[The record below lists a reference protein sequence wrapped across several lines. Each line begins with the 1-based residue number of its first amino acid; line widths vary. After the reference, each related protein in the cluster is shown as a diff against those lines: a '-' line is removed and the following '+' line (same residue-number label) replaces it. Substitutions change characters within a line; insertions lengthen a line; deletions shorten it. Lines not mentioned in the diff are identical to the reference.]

1 MVMSETTHDLISE
14 VSELTLPMMWQMRQD
29 AVRAFEPLGMRP
41 IKGLLLGLISSG
53 LQHPKELS
61 DVLET
66 MPPAVSAMLGELE
79 QKGLVKRTLDPDD
92 RRRVMLKLTPEGH
105 ALQGQMHGRWY
116 QVSCE
121 RMAHLSDEELKL
133 LVKTFKKVMAVSP

>member
-1 MVMSETTHDLISE
+1 MPDTTHDLISE
-14 VSELTLPMMWQMRQD
+14 LSELTLPMMWQMRQD

-41 IKGLLLGLISSG
+41 IKGLLLGLISGG

-66 MPPAVSAMLGELE
+66 LPPAVSAMLSELE
-79 QKGLVKRTLDPDD
+79 QKGLVKRTLDPSD
-92 RRRVMLKLTPEGH
+92 RRRVMLELTPEGE
-105 ALQGQMHGRWY
+105 ALQGQMHSRWH

-133 LVKTFKKVMAVSP
+133 LVKTFKK